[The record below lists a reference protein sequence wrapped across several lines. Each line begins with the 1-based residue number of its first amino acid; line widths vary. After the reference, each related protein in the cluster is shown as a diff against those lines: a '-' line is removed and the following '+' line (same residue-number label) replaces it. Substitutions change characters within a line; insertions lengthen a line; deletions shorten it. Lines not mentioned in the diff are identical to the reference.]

1 MGPAKPLTADEIVKA
16 NAKKRA
22 AGGQI
27 GPPAKLGRLDAA
39 TMAALGKRSSALAP
53 SNLTGQSSG
62 QFAAQGSGQLPGQ
75 VPVQGSGQM
84 PMQGSGQ
91 MPMQGSGQFTT
102 HSSGPLLGH
111 GLGQDPGHFATQS
124 SGHMPG
130 QSTGLVSGQVPM
142 GQGPALGRGPAQG
155 LAGSSQMMQSGV
167 SAPALTPGPGP
178 VSPGLPS
185 LSPMGPGGLLS
196 PPSGLGNLFNDE
208 ASSASDDVHCDLC
221 VYGFEQALYVLQSV
235 QKKENPVS
243 SGVSKKM
250 KTMVEWAPYSCS
262 SARLMLRG
270 SCKLATQLMCS
281 ST

>member
-39 TMAALGKRSSALAP
+39 TMAALGKRSSALAS

-62 QFAAQGSGQLPGQ
+62 QFAAQGSGKLPGQ
-75 VPVQGSGQM
+75 VTV
-84 PMQGSGQ
+84 QGSGQ

-111 GLGQDPGHFATQS
+111 GLGQDPGQFATQS

-130 QSTGLVSGQVPM
+130 QSTGLESRQVPM
-142 GQGPALGRGPAQG
+142 GQGPVLGRGPLQG
-155 LAGSSQMMQSGV
+155 MTGSSQMMQSGG

-208 ASSASDDVHCDLC
+208 VSSASDDVHCDLC
-221 VYGFEQALYVLQSV
+221 IYGFEQSSYVSQSV
-235 QKKENPVS
+235 QKKEKTVS
-243 SGVSKKM
+243 SGVFENM

-262 SARLMLRG
+262 SARLMLPVSG
-270 SCKLATQLMCS
+270 SCNLATQLMCS

>member
-27 GPPAKLGRLDAA
+27 GAPAKLGRLDAA
-39 TMAALGKRSSALAP
+39 TMAALGKRSSALAL
-53 SNLTGQSSG
+53 SNLTGQGSG
-62 QFAAQGSGQLPGQ
+62 QFAAQGSGQLP
-75 VPVQGSGQM
+75 VQG
-84 PMQGSGQ
+84 PGQ

-102 HSSGPLLGH
+102 HSSGSMLGH
-111 GLGQDPGHFATQS
+111 GSGQDSGQFAAQS

-142 GQGPALGRGPAQG
+142 GQGPALGRGPTQSM
-155 LAGSSQMMQSGV
+155 AGSSQMMQSGGP
-167 SAPALTPGPGP
+167 APALTPGPGP

-208 ASSASDDVHCDLC
+208 VSPASDDEHCDPC
-221 VYGFEQALYVLQSV
+221 IYAFEQALFVLQNE
-235 QKKENPVS
+235 QNETKNKNLKE
-243 SGVSKKM
+243 
-250 KTMVEWAPYSCS
+250 
-262 SARLMLRG
+262 L
-270 SCKLATQLMCS
+270 
-281 ST
+281 